1 MLMNDASDGEI
12 ERLIQRL
19 NLRPHPE
26 GGYFRETYR
35 HPQAFGGRALATAI
49 YFLVTAVSPSR
60 MHRVASDEMWHFYCG
75 DPLEMLQ
82 LAADGASSLCRIGI
96 DVEHGE
102 APQVLVPAGAWQG
115 TRVAPGGRF
124 ALIGATV
131 VPGFDFADFTMGER
145 AALTRAYPDRESLIA
160 ALT

>member
-1 MLMNDASDGEI
+1 MSEDVREI
-12 ERLIQRL
+12 ERLIETFD
-19 NLRPHPE
+19 LRPHPE

-35 HPQAFGGRALATAI
+35 HRRTAGGRALATAI
-49 YFLVTAVSPSR
+49 YFLVTAASPSR
-60 MHRVASDEMWHFYCG
+60 MHRVGSDEMWHFYYG

-82 LAADGASSLCRIGI
+82 LSDGGASSIVRIGV
-96 DVEHGE
+96 DVERGE
-102 APQVLVPAGAWQG
+102 APQVLVPAGVWQG

-131 VPGFDFADFTMGER
+131 VPGFDFADFAMGER
-145 AALTRAYPDRESLIA
+145 EALTRAYPDRESLIA